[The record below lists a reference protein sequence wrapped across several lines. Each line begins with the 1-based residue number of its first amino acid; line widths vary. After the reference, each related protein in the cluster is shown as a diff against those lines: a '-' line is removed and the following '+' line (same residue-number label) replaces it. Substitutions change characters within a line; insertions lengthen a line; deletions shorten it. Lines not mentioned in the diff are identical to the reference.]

1 MNRHVQR
8 RVKFALFATVAVVV
22 LGLVVMTL
30 WNWLTP
36 PLFGWHT
43 LRFPQALG
51 LLLLCR
57 ILFGGFGRRPGPHGH
72 WRGRLAER
80 WEQMTPEERDKFREG
95 MRHRCGR
102 NGPEEQAKG

>member
-8 RVKFALFATVAVVV
+8 GVKFALFATVAVVV

-43 LRFPQALG
+43 LRFTQALG
-51 LLLLCR
+51 LLVLCR
-57 ILFGGFGRRPGPHGH
+57 ILFGGFGRRRGPGGH
-72 WRGRLAER
+72 WRARMAER

-95 MRHRCGR
+95 MRHRCNR
-102 NGPEEQAKG
+102 SGPQEAQG